1 MNSQHDETTDT
12 IPDAAPMQGRFERLG
27 LHARWY
33 SLVLT
38 PTLLMVLASRGD
50 EAPWGLLALLPWS
63 QFWVLDGI
71 SERRQGNSETPLWRT
86 MVRLPVLPWHLGL
99 LILILAASL

>member
-1 MNSQHDETTDT
+1 MTSQSDETQPDT
-12 IPDAAPMQGRFERLG
+12 ARMQGRFERQG

-38 PTLLMVLASRGD
+38 PILLMVLASRGD
-50 EAPWGLLALLPWS
+50 DAPWGLLTLLPWS

-71 SERRQGNSETPLWRT
+71 SERRQSSPAAPLWRT
-86 MVRLPVLPWHLGL
+86 MLRLAVLPWHLGL